1 MGLGVDGRG
10 WAALQGLFMADNAM
24 LFIPRAV
31 ERCPTNGRLH
41 LAHALVSEQQWLR
54 GTGGTDGAAPGVDR
68 YQQAI
73 KSPDSAPEARMRAA
87 WFLLRTRKLD
97 EALALLDAPGA
108 RSTDTYVQYL
118 TDLVRGQVLR

>member
-54 GTGGTDGAAPGVDR
+54 GTVGTDVEAQIVER

-73 KSPDSAPEARMRAA
+73 KIPDSAAEARMRAA
-87 WFLLRTRKLD
+87 WVLLRTRTLD
-97 EALALLDAPGA
+97 EGLAPRD
-108 RSTDTYVQYL
+108 
-118 TDLVRGQVLR
+118 